1 MPKLLKKYIILSVA
15 KIYYDTTKI
24 FFCDAENYFLKISVL
39 NFAENLFN
47 QGFAIKG
54 NLQKACKTAPEI
66 FFMCL

>member
-15 KIYYDTTKI
+15 KIYYDTTKR
-24 FFCDAENYFLKISVL
+24 FCDAENYFLKISVL

-54 NLQKACKTAPEI
+54 NL
-66 FFMCL
+66 